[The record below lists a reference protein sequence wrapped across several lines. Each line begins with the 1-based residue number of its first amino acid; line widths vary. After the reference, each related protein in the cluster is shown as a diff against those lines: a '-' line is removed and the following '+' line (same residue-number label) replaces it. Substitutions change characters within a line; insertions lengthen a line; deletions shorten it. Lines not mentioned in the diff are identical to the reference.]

1 MKRFKKQK
9 REKFAWILTKSLAVA
24 IALSCVFAV
33 GFQTYMRET
42 INSQMN
48 SQADSEIAKLSAQ
61 ISERTNYVESRLL
74 MSDISNRLSLY
85 TGYNVTIE
93 QLPLFDPSCKHMVQI
108 VPNYSKNCHAI
119 TAVTDREGNIVASS
133 RMNLQVFLMFDND
146 KEKDE
151 YRGFYSCDIDT
162 IKSPMMNELIN
173 EFHTTDLNVLT
184 ELRADTM
191 YINKKDRTF
200 IPHECQLLTSTYK
213 KRGFF
218 GDDSTFLLTTD
229 EIEKEETKE
238 FTIDINDL
246 DVDSSDYELMTV
258 HYGISSKNGN
268 PRYSFF
274 GFYGTDTDAFD
285 SYADEFSNLSENWAS
300 YSYRGN
306 NDGTATFGRNMSI
319 NTNGELYEI
328 CVRYVIDYMEPQLVR
343 YYWTYTLLV
352 AAILVLIAVLYAW
365 RRNVS
370 NKVKYAMEDFQRDLT
385 NDLAH
390 DIKTPLT
397 AIGGYAENILD
408 GGLSDD
414 ERERY
419 LRSIL
424 DNVAS
429 TDSMVNRTL
438 QLNTMD
444 SSKLKREKISAEELV
459 ESAMKKYA
467 IMLEEKNITFS
478 IKGSAEVKCSRA
490 SLETIVENLVSNAVK
505 YTSENGR
512 INAELSRNRLVITNT
527 VASKVDVK
535 KLKQPFV
542 RGDASRSNTQGSGLG
557 LSLADRAAQLN
568 GMKLTLACSDSEFRA
583 ELKF

>member
-24 IALSCVFAV
+24 LMLSCAFAV
-33 GFQTYMRET
+33 GFQTFIHET
-42 INSQMN
+42 INYELN
-48 SQADSEIAKLSAQ
+48 SQIEEQ
-61 ISERTNYVESRLL
+61 
-74 MSDISNRLSLY
+74 
-85 TGYNVTIE
+85 TGDLNEHINLRAE
-93 QLPLFDPSCKHMVQI
+93 QLKERYGYVDPDILYSELDSYLTMYTTYDVQLDHFGLFDPQNRFSVQT
-108 VPNYSKNCHAI
+108 VPNYSKACHAMS
-119 TAVTDREGNIVASS
+119 ALTDKDGNIVASS
-133 RMNLQVFLMFDND
+133 RMNMQTMLMFQKDKTADKDFGYYQCDLGLIDSSDIASFIRSYYTND
-146 KEKDE
+146 M
-151 YRGFYSCDIDT
+151 YVFCDI
-162 IKSPMMNELIN
+162 K
-173 EFHTTDLNVLT
+173 
-184 ELRADTM
+184 ADSL
-191 YINKKDRTF
+191 YVNKKERKF
-200 IPHECQLLTSTYK
+200 IPHEGSITKTTYK
-213 KRGFF
+213 KAGNLLV
-218 GDDSTFLLTTD
+218 DDD
-229 EIEKEETKE
+229 IEKEETKE
-238 FTIDINDL
+238 FTIDINDI
-246 DVDSSDYELMTV
+246 DVDSSEYELIEV
-258 HYGISSKNGN
+258 HMGLSGDEYPKAFLMNIW
-268 PRYSFF
+268 
-274 GFYGTDTDAFD
+274 GTDRDTFD
-285 SYADEFSNLSENWAS
+285 SFTDEFTAPDTDFSS
-300 YSYRGN
+300 YSYKWN
-306 NDGTATFGRNMSI
+306 SDSTATFARSRALSVY
-319 NTNGELYEI
+319 GETYTLS
-328 CVRYVIDYMEPQLVR
+328 VRFVFNYMEPQLVR

-429 TDSMVNRTL
+429 TDAMVNRTL

-568 GMKLTLACSDSEFRA
+568 GMKLTLTCSDSEFRA

>member
-85 TGYNVTIE
+85 TGYNVTID
-93 QLPLFDPSCKHMVQI
+93 QFPLFDPSCKHMVQI

-119 TAVTDREGNIVASS
+119 TAVADREGNIVASS
-133 RMNLQVFLMFDND
+133 RMNLQVFLMFDKD

-162 IKSPMMNELIN
+162 IKSPLMNELIN
-173 EFHTTDLNVLT
+173 ESHTTDLNVLT

-258 HYGISSKNGN
+258 HHGISNKNEN
-268 PRYSFF
+268 PRYS
-274 GFYGTDTDAFD
+274 
-285 SYADEFSNLSENWAS
+285 
-300 YSYRGN
+300 
-306 NDGTATFGRNMSI
+306 
-319 NTNGELYEI
+319 
-328 CVRYVIDYMEPQLVR
+328 
-343 YYWTYTLLV
+343 LLMF
-352 AAILVLIAVLYAW
+352 L
-365 RRNVS
+365 
-370 NKVKYAMEDFQRDLT
+370 
-385 NDLAH
+385 
-390 DIKTPLT
+390 P
-397 AIGGYAENILD
+397 
-408 GGLSDD
+408 
-414 ERERY
+414 
-419 LRSIL
+419 
-424 DNVAS
+424 NVA
-429 TDSMVNRTL
+429 VP
-438 QLNTMD
+438 
-444 SSKLKREKISAEELV
+444 
-459 ESAMKKYA
+459 
-467 IMLEEKNITFS
+467 
-478 IKGSAEVKCSRA
+478 
-490 SLETIVENLVSNAVK
+490 SLLP
-505 YTSENGR
+505 
-512 INAELSRNRLVITNT
+512 L
-527 VASKVDVK
+527 
-535 KLKQPFV
+535 
-542 RGDASRSNTQGSGLG
+542 
-557 LSLADRAAQLN
+557 
-568 GMKLTLACSDSEFRA
+568 
-583 ELKF
+583 